1 MNQIRNQISF
11 YQILQLLKNRAL
23 PVENLMPAIDIEAVE
38 AVEEK

>member
-23 PVENLMPAIDIEAVE
+23 LVENLMPAIDIEAVE